1 MTTGYDIAYEAGEA
15 VHVEV
20 GDVAYLK
27 ATAAVT
33 KGQFVKIEAGEVAPA
48 TAADGVVGIA
58 LANIAANATGRVL
71 INGVGTVTTSAA
83 VVPGKLVAPT
93 TAGKAAV
100 AAYGAAASGFVL
112 NTAAADGVAVVRL
125 MTITKAGASE

>member
-1 MTTGYDIAYEAGEA
+1 MTKSTGYDLAYEAGEA

-20 GDVAYLK
+20 GDIAYLE

-33 KGQFVKIEAGEVAPA
+33 KGTFVKISAGKVAPA

-58 LANIAANATGRVL
+58 LADIASGKVGRVL
-71 INGVGTVTTSAA
+71 INGVGTVTANEA
-83 VVPGKLVAPT
+83 VVPGNLVAPT

-112 NTAAADGVAVVRL
+112 NTASDVAVVRL
-125 MTITKAGASE
+125 MTITKAGA